1 MNGEHASDFHIRTAH
16 AGDLDALVEFNTAL
30 ARETEGRRLEHE
42 LLRDGVASVLS
53 DAAKG
58 LYMVMEHR
66 PTDRVIGQL
75 MITFE
80 WSDWRNR
87 VFWWLQ
93 SVYVHKDWRRR
104 GVCKT
109 LYGHVVRE
117 AERRGNVAGIR
128 LYVEQDNRIAQTVY
142 GRLGLSPPPYRVFEK
157 DFVLPAREGE

>member
-1 MNGEHASDFHIRTAH
+1 MNEEPPSDCRVRA
-16 AGDLDALVEFNTAL
+16 ADVRDLEPLVDFNAAL
-30 ARETEGRRLEHE
+30 ARETEERRLDRD
-42 LLRDGVASVLS
+42 LLRDGVESVLS
-53 DAAKG
+53 DPAKG

-66 PTDRVIGQL
+66 PTGRVIGQL

-128 LYVEQDNRIAQTVY
+128 LYVEQDNAVAQTVY
-142 GRLGLSPPPYRVFEK
+142 SRLGLSPPPYRVFEK
-157 DFVLPAREGE
+157 DFVLPPRPGE